1 VILESLTHLSSPTSP
16 GRPTH
21 SFKARHTNKS
31 TQGRLKSVNQNS
43 KLISVHCRV
52 ILEHFTVYSF
62 NSWNVILEYWEKQIW
77 VWCVP

>member
-1 VILESLTHLSSPTSP
+1 VINNTVLRLPQCKENRLVILESLTHLSSPTSP

-62 NSWNVILEYWEKQIW
+62 NS
-77 VWCVP
+77 